1 MDFYQEYRKKL
12 RTPDEA
18 VKVIKSGDWVDY
30 TTNVAFPV
38 LLDEALAKRVDEL
51 TDVKI
56 RGNLIFGPIKAV
68 EADPAREHFTYNS
81 WHMSAYERKLS
92 DKGLCS
98 FIPMLFRNV
107 SLFYREFLTV
117 NVAMACVAPMDKH
130 GYFNLSCATGV
141 AKSIL
146 DKADTVIVEVNENMP
161 RVYGGF
167 DESIHIGKVDYIVE
181 GEHDP
186 LPDMPSPVSTPE
198 EEKIAGYIL
207 PFIKNGSN
215 LQLGIGGTPEVIGR
229 MLVNSDL
236 KDLGMHTELCS
247 DAFLELYEAGKL
259 TNEKKKINR
268 GKGMTGLA
276 FGSQRLYDWVNEN
289 PGVVFA
295 PLEYINS
302 PDTLVALE
310 DIISINS
317 CISADL
323 YGQIC
328 AESAGLRQISGT
340 GGQLDYVTG
349 AFSARGG
356 KAFLCMTSTFHD
368 KDGTVRSRIVPSFR
382 GDIVTDP
389 RSQVH
394 YLVTE
399 YGAVNLAGKSTWE
412 RAEQLI
418 SIAHPDFRDEL
429 IEAACRQ
436 GIWRQSN
443 KR

>member
-1 MDFYQEYRKKL
+1 MDFYQEYREKL

-18 VKVIKSGDWVDY
+18 VKVIKNGDWVDY
-30 TTNVAFPV
+30 GINICFPT
-38 LLDEALAKRVDEL
+38 LLDDALAKRTQEL
-51 TDVKI
+51 FDVKI

-68 EADPAREHFTYNS
+68 EADPEREHFTYNS

-92 DKGLCS
+92 DRGLCS
-98 FIPMLFRNV
+98 FIPMLFRNI
-107 SLFYREFLTV
+107 SLFYRELLTV
-117 NVAMACVAPMDKH
+117 NVAMTCATPMDKH
-130 GYFNLSCATGV
+130 GYFNLSCSTG
-141 AKSIL
+141 AEKSIL
-146 DKADTVIVEVNENMP
+146 DKADIVIVEVNENLP
-161 RVYGGF
+161 KVYGGF
-167 DESIHIGKVDYIVE
+167 DESIHISKVDYIVE
-181 GEHDP
+181 GEHGPLTETPPAVP
-186 LPDMPSPVSTPE
+186 LPE
-198 EEKIAGYIL
+198 EAKIAEHIL

-215 LQLGIGGTPEVIGR
+215 LQLGIGGTPEVIGK

-247 DAFLELYEAGKL
+247 DAFLELYEAGKI

-276 FGSQRLYDWVNEN
+276 FGSAKLYEWLDEN

-302 PDTLVALE
+302 PDTLMALE

-356 KAFLCMTSTFHD
+356 KAFLCMTSTFRD
-368 KDGTVRSRIVPSFR
+368 KDGTVRSRIVPSFK

-394 YLVTE
+394 YIVTE
-399 YGAVNLAGKSTWE
+399 YGAVSLAGQSTWQ
-412 RAEQLI
+412 RAEKLI

-429 IEAACRQ
+429 IEAAQKQ